1 MTDDDTLEARLARG
15 RGVARE
21 RMPQY
26 MELVDRM
33 VAELNESVVENALG
47 EGETAPDFALRRAD
61 NDEAVRL
68 SEQLKA
74 GPVVLSFYR
83 GQW

>member
-1 MTDDDTLEARLARG
+1 
-15 RGVARE
+15 
-21 RMPQY
+21 MPQY

-33 VAELNESVVENALG
+33 VAELKESIVDGALG
-47 EGETAPDFALRRAD
+47 EGETAPEFELHRAD
-61 NDEAVRL
+61 NDEMVRL
-68 SEQLKA
+68 SDQLRK

>member
-1 MTDDDTLEARLARG
+1 MTDDDTLESRLARG
-15 RGVARE
+15 RGAARE

-33 VAELNESVVENALG
+33 VAELSESVVKSALG
-47 EGETAPDFALRRAD
+47 EGETAPDFELRRAD

-68 SEQLKA
+68 SEQLRK

>member
-1 MTDDDTLEARLARG
+1 MTDEDTLETRLARG
-15 RGVARE
+15 RGAARE

-33 VAELNESVVENALG
+33 VAELNESVTKNALG
-47 EGETAPDFALRRAD
+47 EGETAPDFELRRAD

-68 SEQLKA
+68 SEQLRE